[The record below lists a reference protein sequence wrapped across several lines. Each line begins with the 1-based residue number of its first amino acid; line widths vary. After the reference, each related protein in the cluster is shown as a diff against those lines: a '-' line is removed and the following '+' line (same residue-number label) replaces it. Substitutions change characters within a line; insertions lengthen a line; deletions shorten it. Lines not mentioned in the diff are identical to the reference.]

1 MLYIASALK
10 STAVTHSAYIP
21 GFIPASQEQEESGDA
36 LLVAKGNALEVW
48 RATVDGLVN
57 VESARTE
64 VWGMVVGLEWV
75 GKEGQTPHVVVMTDH
90 PLARL
95 LLYRYQHP
103 TTTNTSPSL
112 LLTDSYT
119 LTPTKFTAEFYTGL
133 VADRERGML
142 VASLYSGVLGV
153 FMVGDRAELV
163 PDASVRRSQKKPVKA
178 RRMSQLAPKKA
189 GKGKG
194 KGNTGDGEDA
204 IEGEEE
210 EMMDVDDV
218 EAERSDVLVFTKK
231 QEIPIHIYN
240 FLSLAFLA
248 VPKPSN
254 PSSSSIATA
263 SEAALA
269 FLYVTPDYTIELAAK
284 RLDPGTQQFT
294 DVCAPIDVL
303 SPPSVYA
310 PPAVD
315 PSLGAASTAGGRPD
329 PSVIKEEFGIPG
341 AAKLLPLPLPSKS
354 VDEQMLGGV
363 LVIGDEF
370 SAAFTL
376 RRAHQ
381 RSSSSL
387 SMSASGSQSQSQSL
401 SQSGAMFGD
410 ANSPENA
417 KRRKGSAGGSLVP
430 VVGNTGAATAVSQ
443 GGAGGKMVLA
453 RQWRV
458 RQGFGEV
465 SGATYVLGPTPFVL
479 IGDRQG
485 RLSVLT
491 YPAGGNRATAS
502 LLGTVSPPSCISY
515 LDAGYAFIG
524 SESGDCQV
532 LRLKIGSHA
541 DSGGADV
548 SAGSKG
554 KGKSLQLTGIR
565 EEPMDVDTI
574 QHSGNSTTSYTVM
587 DTWTNIAPVKDFC
600 VVSEEGGAA
609 NSRAS
614 TQIVTASGQAS
625 GASVRIIRSGVG
637 AEEMVSL
644 EGLEDVAG
652 FWPVQGLSA
661 KTGSTAGVLVSTYEG
676 STLLRLSGTNQDD
689 FDAEVIPAGSA
700 VDYICDHPTLLA
712 GNIADDTMIQITPS
726 QVRLISCDTGRT
738 LSTWSG
744 LAAGEQVLLADFDGE
759 HVVLGLAKAEVVV
772 LKLEQGDDG
781 LGLAVVDRR
790 LLPTDLGTELACL
803 TVVSRVQAK
812 MGAGPCLIVGY
823 WGSNKIYCLDL
834 STLTARSEALE
845 LPTACRSACVRSSAT
860 GLQLL
865 VGLGD
870 GGVLSHTIIT
880 EWTPA
885 GDPSISFTNRKLLQ
899 VGSIPVYLSHHRS
912 TDQVVAI
919 SDRTALLS
927 EDSGRMS
934 FAPMNVKG
942 ITWASHIN
950 LAGLGECLLTSNA
963 EGLAFTRINSLKK
976 LHVKKVSTEG
986 FAPLGIAYDAASDY
1000 YGIVAV
1006 SEEIEQEYGD
1016 LVRSSS
1022 FLIMGNRD
1030 QKVVKAF
1037 DLESNEEPICLE
1049 IIKVHGS
1056 SYFALGTTFP
1066 EELDDSGISN
1076 KGYLR
1081 LIEMDRSD
1089 VKSSIPKPRVVA
1101 QWQAAGCVQ
1110 DVKAV
1115 WDKVA
1120 IALDYGVDL
1129 LDFNST
1135 AKDKNAALSK
1145 LSSWECASK
1154 AAFLS
1159 VQSLPLE
1166 EADSS
1171 DPSEYP
1177 NCRQRLHVGDS
1188 VKSVYVLE
1196 RDSKGQLCDVA
1207 RDYMQHWVVAM
1218 EELEADGGSVVISDL
1233 SYNVKTLTFETG
1245 KVHNAGAMAFHELI
1259 TKFQRGFLN
1268 NVEPNNTAGHK
1279 PEVVF
1284 ATSSGTIGIIADL
1297 GTKEASLLSELQL
1310 NMDGLVKGP
1319 STDWKTYRAIH
1330 MEGTSKASP
1339 TAGFVDGDFVQKFLH
1354 IASQNDTDASDQIL
1368 NGPNE
1373 FSRVGR
1379 SQVQQQDVEDDHSA
1393 TAASS
1398 DDVAAILESLAS
1410 MH

>member
-21 GFIPASQEQEESGDA
+21 GFIPADPALQEQETGDA

-48 RATVDGLVN
+48 RATTDGLVH

-64 VWGMVVGLEWV
+64 VWGMIVGLEWV

-103 TTTNTSPSL
+103 TPTNPSPSL
-112 LLTDSYT
+112 EVTDSYA

-153 FMVGDRAELV
+153 FMVSDQAELV
-163 PDASVRRSQKKPVKA
+163 VDASARGGRKKPVKG
-178 RRMSQLAPKKA
+178 RRASQVAPKA
-189 GKGKG
+189 VKGKG
-194 KGNTGDGEDA
+194 KVTDGENELGGD
-204 IEGEEE
+204 EE
-210 EMMDVDDV
+210 EMMEVDDDGVKV
-218 EAERSDVLVFTKK
+218 EKSEVLVFTKK

-240 FLSLAFLA
+240 LLSLAFLA
-248 VPKPSN
+248 VPKATN
-254 PSSSSIATA
+254 SSAASSTAT
-263 SEAALA
+263 EAALA

-284 RLDPGTQQFT
+284 KLDPETQQFT

-310 PPAVD
+310 PPAVA
-315 PSLGAASTAGGRPD
+315 PSSGGGGVSIAAGRPD
-329 PSVIKEEFGIPG
+329 PSVLKEEFGIPG
-341 AAKLLPLPLPSKS
+341 AAKLLALPLPSTS
-354 VDEQMLGGV
+354 IDEQRLGGV
-363 LVIGDEF
+363 LVIGDEY

-387 SMSASGSQSQSQSL
+387 SMSASQPQRQA
-401 SQSGAMFGD
+401 QSGAAAFGD
-410 ANSPENA
+410 ANSPENT

-430 VVGNTGAATAVSQ
+430 VVGSAGAAAVSSKADGAQ
-443 GGAGGKMVLA
+443 GGASGKMVLA

-465 SGATYVLGPTPFVL
+465 SGAACVLGPTPFVL

-485 RLSVLT
+485 RLSVLA
-491 YPAGGNRATAS
+491 YPLGGNRATAS

-515 LDAGYAFIG
+515 LDAGCAFMG

-532 LRLKIGSHA
+532 VRLEFGSQA
-541 DSGGADV
+541 
-548 SAGSKG
+548 AGSGSDTSVGAKG

-565 EEPMDVDTI
+565 EEPMDIDTTP
-574 QHSGNSTTSYTVM
+574 QPKHSTTGYTVI

-600 VVSEEGGAA
+600 VVSEQGGAA

-614 TQIVTASGQAS
+614 AQIVTASGQAS

-637 AEEMVSL
+637 AEEMVML
-644 EGLEDVAG
+644 EGLEEVVG
-652 FWPVQGLSA
+652 FWPVQGLSG

-676 STLLRLSGTNQDD
+676 TTLLRLSGTNQDD
-689 FDAEVIPAGSA
+689 FDAAVVPAGS
-700 VDYICDHPTLLA
+700 VFDYVSDHPTLLA
-712 GNIADDTMIQITPS
+712 GNIADDTMIQITSS

-759 HVVLGLAKAEVVV
+759 HVVLGLAKGEVVI
-772 LKLEQGDDG
+772 LKVEQGDDG
-781 LGLAVVDRR
+781 LGLAVVERR
-790 LLPTDLGTELACL
+790 SLSTDLGTELACL

-812 MGAGPCLIVGY
+812 IGAGPCLVVGY
-823 WGSNKIYCLDL
+823 WGSNKIHCLDL
-834 STLTARSEALE
+834 STLTPRSEALE
-845 LPTACRSACVRSSAT
+845 LPTACRSACVRSSAS

-870 GGVLSHTIIT
+870 GGVLSYTLVT

-885 GDPSISFTNRKLLQ
+885 GDPSISFTNRKMLQ
-899 VGSIPVYLSHHRS
+899 VGSIPVSLSHQRS
-912 TDQVVAI
+912 TDQVIAI

-927 EDSGRMS
+927 EESGRMS

-942 ITWASHIN
+942 ITWASYID
-950 LAGLGECLLTSNA
+950 LTGLGECLLTSNSG
-963 EGLAFTRINSLKK
+963 GLTFTKITSLKK

-986 FAPLGIAYDAASDY
+986 FAPLGIAYDVASDH

-1016 LVRSSS
+1016 MVRSSS
-1022 FLIMGNRD
+1022 FHIMGNRD
-1030 QKVVKAF
+1030 QKVIKAF
-1037 DLESNEEPICLE
+1037 NLESNEEPICLE
-1049 IIKVHGS
+1049 VIKLQGV

-1066 EELDDSGISN
+1066 DELDDSGISN

-1089 VKSSIPKPRVVA
+1089 VQSSIPKPRVVA

-1129 LDFNST
+1129 LEYDST

-1166 EADSS
+1166 EAEAS
-1171 DPSEYP
+1171 DQSEYP

-1245 KVHNAGAMAFHELI
+1245 KVHNAGAMACHELI
-1259 TKFQRGFLN
+1259 TKFQRGFIN
-1268 NVEPNNTAGHK
+1268 NVEPNNSAGHK

-1284 ATSSGTIGIIADL
+1284 ATSSGTLGIIADL
-1297 GTKEASLLSELQL
+1297 GAKEASLLSELQL

-1319 STDWKTYRAIH
+1319 SMDWRN
-1330 MEGTSKASP
+1330 
-1339 TAGFVDGDFVQKFLH
+1339 VQKFLD
-1354 IASQNDTDASDQIL
+1354 IASQINTDLSEQIL

-1379 SQVQQQDVEDDHSA
+1379 SQGQQQDGDEDHPA

-1398 DDVAAILESLAS
+1398 EDVAAVLESLAS